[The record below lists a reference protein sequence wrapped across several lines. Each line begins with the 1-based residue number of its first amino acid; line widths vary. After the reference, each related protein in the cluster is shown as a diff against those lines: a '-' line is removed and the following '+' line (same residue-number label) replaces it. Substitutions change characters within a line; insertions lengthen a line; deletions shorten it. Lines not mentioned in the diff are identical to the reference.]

1 MNLVDLYVMQKVLE
15 EKVQERVQESAFRD
29 GYDMSSH
36 YSIDDRIYAF
46 HTEVHELANEV
57 GFFKFWKLGHVMDR
71 ERVLDELVD
80 CVHFLLSISL
90 AKGYNSVIK
99 AVEPFELWSDYS
111 MYDLFTLLR
120 ENQIGNVGHFQRA
133 FSLLLGIGAKLGF
146 TESDILVGY
155 HTKNA
160 VNHTRQRE
168 GY

>member
-1 MNLVDLYVMQKVLE
+1 MNLVDLYVMQKVLDL
-15 EKVQERVQESAFRD
+15 KVQEGVND
-29 GYDMSSH
+29 GYDMNSS
-36 YSIDDRIYAF
+36 YSVEDRIYAF

-57 GFFKFWKLGHVMDR
+57 GFFKFWKRGHIMDR
-71 ERVLDELVD
+71 GRVLDELVD

-90 AKGYNSVIK
+90 AKGYNGVIK
-99 AVEPFELWSDYS
+99 AVEPFELWSDYT

-146 TESDILVGY
+146 SEDDILEGY
-155 HTKNA
+155 NAKN
-160 VNHTRQRE
+160 VINHTRQRE